1 MFARIFKDS
10 YKYDIHFEE
19 RLEKSKAKMRML
31 LDVGGAGVLESFLD
45 VQSFFFIKGNRI
57 CAMTR
62 YYKRGFGWVTK
73 HTLLSQLIPVALD
86 EEIKDMVCEKNEEDD
101 VMPIITIANV
111 LANAPF
117 EEVSV
122 VITEDDE

>member
-1 MFARIFKDS
+1 
-10 YKYDIHFEE
+10 
-19 RLEKSKAKMRML
+19 
-31 LDVGGAGVLESFLD
+31 
-45 VQSFFFIKGNRI
+45 
-57 CAMTR
+57 MTR